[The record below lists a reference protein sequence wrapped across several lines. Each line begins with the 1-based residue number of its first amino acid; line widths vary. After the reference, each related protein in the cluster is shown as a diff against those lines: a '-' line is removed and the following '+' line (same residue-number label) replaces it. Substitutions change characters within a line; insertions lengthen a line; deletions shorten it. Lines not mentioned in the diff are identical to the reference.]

1 MKDFPNIDFETN
13 PKDDFV
19 NIVTKSSLESLLGK
33 VTDAKD
39 EKGNDIK
46 IVPGKILID
55 MIEKKG
61 LESPVNIDVHE
72 ENNSVLYSHKNKEL
86 SAGERPIDTLINF
99 AKEENLLGD
108 FITDDSIKGIAQE
121 ALLNNGVNP
130 PKISISTWEYVSV
143 VNKQNWYDFF

>member
-1 MKDFPNIDFETN
+1 MMKIFLEQKRSLMKDFPNIDFETN

-61 LESPVNIDVHE
+61 LESPPVNIDVHE
-72 ENNSVLYSHKNKEL
+72 ENNSVLYSHKTKNCQQE
-86 SAGERPIDTLINF
+86 
-99 AKEENLLGD
+99 
-108 FITDDSIKGIAQE
+108 KG
-121 ALLNNGVNP
+121 L
-130 PKISISTWEYVSV
+130 
-143 VNKQNWYDFF
+143 